1 MGKLHRLRA
10 PAQRERRGSDAA
22 DRFPADLPHDARQPR
37 RRGHCDRRDE
47 RRWGRAAMMKQ
58 KSLDGMLLNLSPVT
72 LLTGPDRQT
81 QAEQLITS
89 ITPAASGNAVPADL
103 QRLSVVSDANVTGA
117 QWWLFANSDAAPT
130 FHAGFLEGFEAPRL
144 SIVDAFKE
152 GCGDSGGRALGQS
165 GRAQGNFRRA

>member
-1 MGKLHRLRA
+1 
-10 PAQRERRGSDAA
+10 
-22 DRFPADLPHDARQPR
+22 
-37 RRGHCDRRDE
+37 
-47 RRWGRAAMMKQ
+47 MMKQ

-117 QWWLFANSDAAPT
+117 Q
-130 FHAGFLEGFEAPRL
+130 
-144 SIVDAFKE
+144 
-152 GCGDSGGRALGQS
+152 
-165 GRAQGNFRRA
+165 